1 MHKQATLIVVTNSK
15 GGVGKTSA
23 TMVLAA
29 ELSDRKC
36 RVSGRKYRVLVADC
50 DAQASASAWANA
62 APEGMPFPAAV
73 ANFSTYGGKVHRE
86 IQKQLENYDFII
98 VDCPPGLES
107 LSPQSAILVADLV
120 IVPCPPSPTDLWSSR
135 GIKRLIE
142 RGTDFNPALV
152 ARLLPNR
159 VVRTSLSNAIMRE
172 LAEFGI
178 PLMSSRLTN
187 RTAYQ
192 EAAVSGV
199 SISALGRDARAAKDE
214 VSALADEVLTLLGE

>member
-1 MHKQATLIVVTNSK
+1 MHKQARIIAICHPK
-15 GGVGKTSA
+15 GGVGKTTT

-29 ELSDRKC
+29 ALVDRGYK
-36 RVSGRKYRVLVADC
+36 VLVADC

-62 APEGMPFPAAV
+62 APEGKPFPAAV
-73 ANFSTYGGKVHRE
+73 VNLSAYAGKVHRE
-86 IQKQLENYDFII
+86 IQKQLDNYDFVV

-120 IVPCPPSPTDLWSSR
+120 IVPLPPSPADLWAAR
-135 GIKRLIE
+135 GVKLLIE
-142 RGTDFNPALV
+142 RGANFNPVLKA
-152 ARLLPNR
+152 AILPNR
-159 VVRTSLSNAIMRE
+159 VVRTSLSNAIIRE

-192 EAAVSGV
+192 EAVVSGV
-199 SISALGRDARAAKDE
+199 SVSALGRDAKVAVDE
-214 VSALADEVLTLLGE
+214 VNALADEVLGLLGEGK